1 MTFSFQS
8 LHSQSRISLFI
19 NLGYFRTYGKD
30 LNIKA
35 SSINEEKTSSLEVIN
50 MRIVK
55 IIPVLNLP
63 IIKETDDLAGLICEA
78 AEKQGTPL
86 QDGDILIVTHVI
98 VSRAE
103 GNVVN
108 LDNVIPSEFA
118 KNLAAQ
124 YDRDPALIE
133 VVLRESK
140 SIIRMGEGHI
150 IAETKHGFICANAG
164 VDKSNVPG
172 ERNVAPLPRNPDE
185 SARRIRRRI
194 KELTGNDVAVIISDT
209 HGRALRRGEIN
220 VAIGIAGIKPIRDRR
235 NETDLFGYTLRIKQT
250 AIADE
255 LCSAAELVIGQ
266 ADEGVP
272 VAIIRGYPYE
282 RADETSTRNLIW
294 PREKAL
300 FI

>member
-1 MTFSFQS
+1 MK
-8 LHSQSRISLFI
+8 
-19 NLGYFRTYGKD
+19 G
-30 LNIKA
+30 
-35 SSINEEKTSSLEVIN
+35 ETSSLEVIN
-50 MRIVK
+50 MNIVK
-55 IIPVLNLP
+55 IIPILNLP
-63 IIKETDDLAGLICEA
+63 IIKEADDLAGLICEA
-78 AEKQGTPL
+78 AERQGTPL
-86 QDGDILIVTHVI
+86 QNGDILIVTHVI
-98 VSRAE
+98 ISRAE

-140 SIIRMGEGHI
+140 SIVRMGEGHI

-194 KELTGNDVAVIISDT
+194 RELTGRDVAVIISDT

-220 VAIGIAGIKPIRDRR
+220 VAIGIAGMKPIRDRR

-272 VAIIRGYPYE
+272 AAIIRGYPYE
-282 RADETSTRNLIW
+282 KAEESSARDLIW